1 MARPVNDENREQIQ
15 KQVLVAAQS
24 IFCQKGFIDVTMTD
38 LITAS
43 GLSRGGFYFYYKSVS
58 EVFQATVI
66 KHRNS
71 KFAEIRNSIEN
82 NPDFYELLDCYLEK
96 QKSRLLNMKESML
109 RALYEYLFTH
119 QEDSDEQFR
128 NDQKNNILDTVNA
141 ILQLGVR
148 QCVIVDDGVEQIAE
162 HFMYTIEGLNVM
174 AMLRGLRSD
183 IVDQQF
189 EILKQL
195 LADKGRMKSHGQ

>member
-1 MARPVNDENREQIQ
+1 MARPVNDENRELIQ
-15 KQVLVAAQS
+15 MKILEAARP

-38 LITAS
+38 LIAAA
-43 GLSRGGFYFYYKSVS
+43 GISRGGFYFYFKSVR

-66 KHRNS
+66 KHRNN
-71 KFAEIRNSIEN
+71 KFAEIRKSIED

-96 QKSRLLNMKESML
+96 QKTRLLNMETSML

-128 NDQKNNILDTVNA
+128 DEPKNNILDTVNA

-148 QCVIVDDGVEQIAE
+148 QGAIVNDDVEQIAE

-174 AMLRGLRSD
+174 AMLRGLTSET
-183 IVDQQF
+183 VDQQF
-189 EILKQL
+189 RILKQI
-195 LADKGRMKSHGQ
+195 LADKGRVESNDK